1 MEWET
6 AGLLKASL
14 HRQQILKMLRT
25 QPMTPSEIAKT
36 LSVHLSQVT
45 RNLGELEERGLVEC
59 KNPQMR
65 KGRIYAIT
73 RRGTDILTKMNLA

>member
-1 MEWET
+1 
-6 AGLLKASL
+6 
-14 HRQQILKMLRT
+14 
-25 QPMTPSEIAKT
+25 MTPSEIAKT